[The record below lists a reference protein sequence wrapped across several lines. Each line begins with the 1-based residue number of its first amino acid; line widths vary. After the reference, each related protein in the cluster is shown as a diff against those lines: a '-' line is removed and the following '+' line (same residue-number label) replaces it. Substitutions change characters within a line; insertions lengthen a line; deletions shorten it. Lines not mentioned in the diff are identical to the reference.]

1 MAPYNSCFNISAHPD
16 FLNMQGKHETSMPAS
31 TIQNVCDSIVT
42 DLSKSIFECHN
53 GQIDCRECGHPI
65 EDKEIPVKV
74 KILMLCATLGFSSLA
89 QAQDT
94 TTYTYDALGRLAGSK
109 TSGSQ
114 STTTNIGYDAAGNR
128 TNYTVTGAANGSG
141 DPGASAGAPTVKR
154 FVVIPLNGFTII
166 PIN

>member
-1 MAPYNSCFNISAHPD
+1 MKF
-16 FLNMQGKHETSMPAS
+16 
-31 TIQNVCDSIVT
+31 
-42 DLSKSIFECHN
+42 
-53 GQIDCRECGHPI
+53 
-65 EDKEIPVKV
+65 

-94 TTYTYDALGRLAGSK
+94 TTYTYDALGRLVGSK

-114 STTTNIGYDAAGNR
+114 STATTIGYDAAGNR
-128 TNYTVTGAANGSG
+128 TNYTVTGAASGSG
-141 DPGASAGAPTVKR
+141 DPGTSAGAPTVKR